1 MKLFKILSNPYTL
14 ILCYSFIM
22 ISGEHWGGFYATYVL
37 LALPAGYIHSL
48 LAVAGMIAIIV
59 NYHWMGKQTNKITGQ
74 LMNVLGV
81 LLLLASIVYFFKK
94 DVRQYNWGTFE
105 QGYPLFT
112 ICLAALVSICFLLGT
127 FWQQLVSKKG
137 HTLNIVS

>member
-1 MKLFKILSNPYTL
+1 MKIFKILSHPYTL

-48 LAVAGMIAIIV
+48 LAVAGIISIAV
-59 NYHWMGKQTNKITGQ
+59 SYHWMGGQNSKLTAQ

-94 DVRQYNWGTFE
+94 DVRHYNWGTFE

-112 ICLAALVSICFLLGT
+112 LYLAAFIAICFLAGT
-127 FWQQLVSKKG
+127 FWRPSASKKV
-137 HTLNIVS
+137 HSLNIVS